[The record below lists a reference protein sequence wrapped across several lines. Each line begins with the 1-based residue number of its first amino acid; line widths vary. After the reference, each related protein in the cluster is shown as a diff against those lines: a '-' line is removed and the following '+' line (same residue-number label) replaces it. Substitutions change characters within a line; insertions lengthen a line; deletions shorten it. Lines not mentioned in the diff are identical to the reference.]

1 LTRRNIKKHKNEKEQ
16 ERKRKDIAKFEVE
29 RVKSARRGQNKDKK
43 SIKIYKVAYHGREK
57 I

>member
-1 LTRRNIKKHKNEKEQ
+1 MTRRNIKKHKNEKEQ